1 MIGYYFRFGWDERLQ
16 IIHVRVKPYWLANS
30 TELSISLQQGP
41 PHLGCG
47 KENCD
52 RIWNPDDE
60 EQRFCYQCRKWYHTS
75 CLTISRKNSQD
86 AVIKKISAKLDLTL
100 VPQILQWTAFQP
112 AARGGPR
119 LFTAGN
125 IRMVTK
131 ARELVE
137 SEEKRANFSGGLL
150 APNDDEWTR
159 FLESYFGVLETDRG
173 NIEKEQLVAS
183 GQDIYLCP
191 VCKEFV

>member
-1 MIGYYFRFGWDERLQ
+1 MIGYFFRFAWDEGLQ
-16 IIHVRVKPYWLANS
+16 TIHVRGKPHQLANLY
-30 TELSISLQQGP
+30 LSLFSFQQGP

-47 KENCD
+47 DENCD
-52 RIWNPDDE
+52 RIWNPDNE
-60 EQRFCYQCRKWYHTS
+60 EQRFCYQCRKWYHTL
-75 CLTISRKNSQD
+75 CLTISKKHGQD
-86 AVIKKISAKLDLTL
+86 TVIEEISTKLDLTL
-100 VPQILQWTAFQP
+100 IPRILQCTAFQP

-137 SEEKRANFSGGLL
+137 SQEKRAIFSEGML
-150 APNDDEWTR
+150 ASSDDEWTR
-159 FLESYFGVLETDRG
+159 LLETYFGISETDHG
-173 NIEKEQLVAS
+173 SFEKEQLVVS

-191 VCKEFV
+191 LCKEFL

>member
-1 MIGYYFRFGWDERLQ
+1 M
-16 IIHVRVKPYWLANS
+16 
-30 TELSISLQQGP
+30 
-41 PHLGCG
+41 
-47 KENCD
+47 
-52 RIWNPDDE
+52 E
-60 EQRFCYQCRKWYHTS
+60 E
-75 CLTISRKNSQD
+75 
-86 AVIKKISAKLDLTL
+86 ISAKLDLTL
-100 VPQILQWTAFQP
+100 VPRILQCAAFQP

-137 SEEKRANFSGGLL
+137 SEEKRAIFSGGLL
-150 APNDDEWTR
+150 ASSDDEWTR
-159 FLESYFGVLETDRG
+159 LLETFFGILEVDHG
-173 NIEKEQLVAS
+173 NFEKEQLVVG